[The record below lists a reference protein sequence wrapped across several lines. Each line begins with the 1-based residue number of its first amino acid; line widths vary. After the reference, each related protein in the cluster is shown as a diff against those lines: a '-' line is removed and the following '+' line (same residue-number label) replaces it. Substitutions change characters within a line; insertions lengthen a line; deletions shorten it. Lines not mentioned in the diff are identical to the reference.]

1 MAKKVIGRKTVV
13 SGTDDITT
21 SIKDTG
27 TQVNAS
33 ETHETIIAKK
43 AKSRKRSLSTD
54 STAPFN
60 DSEEQEIEQ
69 IGSESQPPN
78 ATGSGPPK
86 KKGRGAAKG
95 EKGHGMPADIHDRRV
110 VFRIITPQATR
121 AIFPLFK
128 QELTGPY
135 TTWPQYKKQG
145 KNLTR
150 VYERWQEYNFKFTCS
165 EENVK
170 NAFEKHIENRYPD

>member
-1 MAKKVIGRKTVV
+1 MAKKVTGRKMAVNR
-13 SGTDDITT
+13 TDDITT
-21 SIKDTG
+21 SIKDTS

-33 ETHETIIAKK
+33 ETQETIIAKK
-43 AKSRKRSLSTD
+43 AKSRKRLLSID

-60 DSEEQEIEQ
+60 DSEEQEIEE
-69 IGSESQPPN
+69 IGFESQPPN
-78 ATGSGPPK
+78 AAGSGPPP

-95 EKGHGMPADIHDRRV
+95 EKGHGMPADIHDGRV
-110 VFRIITPQATR
+110 VFRIITPQTTR

-128 QELTGPY
+128 QELSGPY
-135 TTWPQYKKQG
+135 TTWPQYQRQE

-150 VYERWQEYNFKFTCS
+150 VYERWQKCNFKFTCS
-165 EENVK
+165 EEDVK